1 VQLTRK
7 GAARYREM
15 SARFLGMAST
25 IGGELNETEIRKTAA
40 VVRQLSADVTA
51 RLSSERV

>member
-1 VQLTRK
+1 
-7 GAARYREM
+7 M
-15 SARFLGMAST
+15 SARFLAMAST